1 MKLNHRSFLP
11 ATLLASLGI
20 SSGAAA
26 QSTETAPSA
35 EPPSEITPAPDSPE
49 VQTIRSERPTGDASP
64 SAPAT
69 AIPQSDEPHPDVVV
83 RTWPNRPMLIT
94 GVVVLGGTYA
104 ASAIVAATSDRKAD
118 DKLYLPV
125 VGPWMDLKRRNCDV
139 NDCGNDT
146 FTKVLLVGDGAL
158 QGIGAVTLLLSLV
171 IPESSKKPWYLIGD
185 EKLSVTPQVGTG
197 VTGLRAVGNF

>member
-1 MKLNHRSFLP
+1 
-11 ATLLASLGI
+11 
-20 SSGAAA
+20 
-26 QSTETAPSA
+26 
-35 EPPSEITPAPDSPE
+35 
-49 VQTIRSERPTGDASP
+49 
-64 SAPAT
+64 
-69 AIPQSDEPHPDVVV
+69 
-83 RTWPNRPMLIT
+83 MLIT

-118 DKLYLPV
+118 AKLYLPV

-146 FTKVLLVGDGAL
+146 FNKVLLVGDGAL